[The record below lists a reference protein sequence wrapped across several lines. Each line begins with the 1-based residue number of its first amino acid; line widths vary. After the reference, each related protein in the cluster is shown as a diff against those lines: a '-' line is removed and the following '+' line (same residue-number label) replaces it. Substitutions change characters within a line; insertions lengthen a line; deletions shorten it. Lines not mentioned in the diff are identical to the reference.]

1 MDRLYAETFQTISE
15 GSLLSGKVL
24 VIKENVIIV
33 DIGYKSEGYIRIDE
47 FTEEELRALKPGAA
61 LEVYVE
67 TMRDSEGVIKLSK
80 ERASKIKTWD
90 ILEKSLEEGAD
101 VEGKIVE
108 KTKGGLNV
116 DIGGVKAFL
125 PGSQIDTKI
134 IKDLDSLIGQKLSFR
149 ILKINNKRSN
159 VIVSR
164 RAIIEEEQ
172 AVKKV
177 ATLTKIRE
185 GALLTG
191 TVKNIIDY
199 GVFVDLGGI
208 DGLLHISDISW
219 GRITHPS
226 EFFAVGDQIEVLVLK
241 YDAEKERVTLGF
253 KQKKPDPWMNIGE
266 KYPEGKSITGKVVSI
281 TDYGAFIE
289 LEEGL
294 EGLVHISE
302 IDWLPRPKHPSKY
315 LSIGETLEAV
325 ILKVDKE
332 ERKLSLSIKQ
342 TKPSPWELIG
352 QRYQPGQK
360 ISGKVKSLTDFG
372 AFVGLPEGIDGLIH
386 ISDLSWTKHIKH
398 PSELLKKGQKIEA
411 VILSIDS
418 ENEKIALGLKQLE
431 QDPWIEV
438 IPSKFKLGD
447 EVEGKV
453 LRITDFGIFIE
464 IEGGVEGLIYSSE
477 IVQPS
482 EGEEPIKEGDE
493 IRSRIIRIDLEERK
507 IGLSMKHVTPLRNSN
522 VASTPAA
529 EQSDIISNGVK
540 RTEE

>member
-1 MDRLYAETFQTISE
+1 METNNNEMERLYAETFQTISE

-24 VIKENVIIV
+24 VIKQNVIII

-47 FTEEELRALKPGAA
+47 FTEGELRTLKPGAV

-67 TMRDSEGVIKLSK
+67 NMRDSEGMIKLSK

-90 ILEKSLEEGAD
+90 VLEKSLEEGSE
-101 VEGKIVE
+101 VEGKIIE
-108 KTKGGLNV
+108 RTKGGMNV

-125 PGSQIDTKI
+125 PGSQIDTKV
-134 IKDLDSLIGQKLSFR
+134 IKDPDSLIGQKLSFR

-164 RAIIEEEQ
+164 RAIIEEDR
-172 AVKKV
+172 AHKKV
-177 ATLTKIRE
+177 ETITKIKE

-226 EFFAVGDQIEVLVLK
+226 EFFAISDQIEVMVLK
-241 YDAEKERVTLGF
+241 YDVEKERVTLGY
-253 KQKKPDPWMNIGE
+253 KQKKPDPWMGIDE
-266 KYPEGKSITGKVVSI
+266 KFPVEKLVTGKVVSI
-281 TDYGAFIE
+281 TDYGVFIE

-315 LSIGETLEAV
+315 LSIGETVEAIV
-325 ILKVDKE
+325 LKVDKD
-332 ERKLSLSIKQ
+332 ERKLSLSVKQ
-342 TKPSPWELIG
+342 TKSSPWELIT

-360 ISGKVKSLTDFG
+360 ISGKVKSITDFG

-411 VILSIDS
+411 VVLSIDPA
-418 ENEKIALGLKQLE
+418 NEKIALGLKQLE

-438 IPSKFKLGD
+438 IPSKFKLGA
-447 EVEGKV
+447 EVTGKV

-464 IEGGVEGLIYSSE
+464 IAGGVEGLIYSSE
-477 IVQPS
+477 IVQLS
-482 EGEEPIKEGDE
+482 EGEGQEPLKEGDE
-493 IRSRIIRIDLEERK
+493 VKARIIRIDLEERK
-507 IGLSMKHVTPLRNSN
+507 IGLSMKHVYPVIDSSL
-522 VASTPAA
+522 
-529 EQSDIISNGVK
+529 NGIK
-540 RTEE
+540 RTDE

>member
-1 MDRLYAETFQTISE
+1 MEMNNNEMERLYAESFQKVSE
-15 GSLLSGKVL
+15 GALLSGKVL
-24 VIKENVIIV
+24 AIKQEVIIV
-33 DIGYKSEGYIRIDE
+33 DIGYKSEGYIRSDE
-47 FTEEELRALKPGAA
+47 FTAEELGALKPGDT

-67 TMRDSEGVIKLSK
+67 NMRDSEGMIRLSK

-90 ILEKSLEEGAD
+90 ILEKSLEEGSV

-108 KTKGGLNV
+108 KTKGGMNV

-134 IKDLDSLIGQKLSFR
+134 IKDLDSLIGEKLSFR

-164 RAIIEEEQ
+164 RAILEEER
-172 AVKKV
+172 ALKKGE
-177 ATLTKIRE
+177 TLTKIRE
-185 GALLTG
+185 GALLPG

-219 GRITHPS
+219 GRISHPS
-226 EFFAVGDQIEVLVLK
+226 EFFALGDQIEVMILK
-241 YDAEKERVTLGF
+241 YDAEKERVTLGY
-253 KQKKPDPWMNIGE
+253 KQKKPDPWMNIEE
-266 KYPEGKSITGKVVSI
+266 KYPAGQRITGKVVSI

-315 LSIGETLEAV
+315 LAIGETVDAV
-325 ILKVDKE
+325 VLKVDRD

-342 TKPSPWELIG
+342 TKSSPWELIS
-352 QRYQPGQK
+352 RNYQAGQK
-360 ISGKVKSLTDFG
+360 ISGKVKSITDFG
-372 AFVGLPEGIDGLIH
+372 VFVGLPEGVDGLIH

-411 VILSIDS
+411 VILSIDPA
-418 ENEKIALGLKQLE
+418 NEKIALGLKQME
-431 QDPWIEV
+431 EDPWLEV

-447 EVEGKV
+447 EVAGKV
-453 LRITDFGIFIE
+453 LRISDFGIFIE
-464 IEGGVEGLIYSSE
+464 MEGSVEGLIYSSE

-482 EGEEPIKEGDE
+482 EGEEPIKDGDE
-493 IRSRIIRIDLEERK
+493 IRARIIKVDLEERK
-507 IGLSMKHVTPLRNSN
+507 IGLSMKHV
-522 VASTPAA
+522 
-529 EQSDIISNGVK
+529 K

>member
-1 MDRLYAETFQTISE
+1 METNNNEMERLYAETFQSVSE
-15 GSLLSGKVL
+15 GALLAGKV
-24 VIKENVIIV
+24 VAIKQNVIIV

-47 FTEEELRALKPGAA
+47 FTEEELKTLKPGTA

-67 TMRDSEGVIKLSK
+67 NMRDSEGVIKLSK

-90 ILEKSLEEGAD
+90 ILEKSLEEGSE
-101 VEGKIVE
+101 VVGKIIE

-134 IKDLDSLIGQKLSFR
+134 VKDPDSLIGQKLSFR

-164 RAIIEEEQ
+164 RAIIEEER
-172 AVKKV
+172 ALKKV
-177 ATLTKIRE
+177 ETLTKIRE
-185 GALLTG
+185 GELLTG

-226 EFFAVGDQIEVLVLK
+226 EFFAVGDQIEVIVLK
-241 YDAEKERVTLGF
+241 YDAEKERVTLGY
-253 KQKKPDPWMNIGE
+253 KQKNPDPWMDIEE
-266 KYPEGKSITGKVVSI
+266 KYPAGKHIAGKVVSI

-294 EGLVHISE
+294 EGLVHVSE

-315 LSIGETLEAV
+315 LSIGETVEAV
-325 ILKVDKE
+325 VLKVDRD

-342 TKPSPWELIG
+342 LKPSPWELIS
-352 QRYQPGQK
+352 QRYQAGQK
-360 ISGKVKSLTDFG
+360 ITGKVKSITDFG
-372 AFVGLPEGIDGLIH
+372 VFVGLPEGIDGLIH
-386 ISDLSWTKHIKH
+386 ISDLSWTKHVKH

-411 VILSIDS
+411 IILSIDS
-418 ENEKIALGLKQLE
+418 ANEKIALGLKQLE

-438 IPSKFKLGD
+438 IPSTFKLGD
-447 EVEGKV
+447 EVAGKV
-453 LRITDFGIFIE
+453 LRITDFGMFIE
-464 IEGGVEGLIYSSE
+464 MEGGVEGLIYSSE
-477 IVQPS
+477 VAQPAGG

-493 IRSRIIRIDLEERK
+493 IRARIIRIDLEERK
-507 IGLSMKHVTPLRNSN
+507 IGLSMRHVNPVRDSSL
-522 VASTPAA
+522 
-529 EQSDIISNGVK
+529 NGIK
-540 RTEE
+540 RTDE

>member
-1 MDRLYAETFQTISE
+1 METNNNEMERLYAETFQTVSE
-15 GSLLSGKVL
+15 GALLSGKIVS
-24 VIKENVIIV
+24 IKQNVIIV

-47 FTEEELRALKPGAA
+47 FSDEELKSLKPGDV
-61 LEVYVE
+61 LEVFVE
-67 TMRDSEGVIKLSK
+67 TMRDAEGVIRLSK

-90 ILEKSLEEGAD
+90 TLEKSLEEGAV
-101 VEGKIVE
+101 VEGKVLE
-108 KTKGGLNV
+108 KTKGGLSV

-149 ILKINNKRSN
+149 ILKINSKRSN
-159 VIVSR
+159 VIISR
-164 RAIIEEEQ
+164 RAIIEEER
-172 AVKKV
+172 ALKKV
-177 ATLTKIRE
+177 ETLTKIRE
-185 GALLTG
+185 GALLSG

-226 EFFAVGDQIEVLVLK
+226 EFFAVGDEIEVIILK
-241 YDAEKERVTLGF
+241 YDEARERVTLGY
-253 KQKKPDPWMNIGE
+253 KQKKPDPWMNINE
-266 KYPEGKSITGKVVSI
+266 KYPVGNRVTGKVVSI

-315 LSIGETLEAV
+315 LSIGETVEAV
-325 ILKVDKE
+325 VLKVDTV
-332 ERKLSLSIKQ
+332 ERKLSLSMKQ
-342 TKPSPWELIG
+342 LKPSPWDLISQHYEPG
-352 QRYQPGQK
+352 QR
-360 ISGKVKSLTDFG
+360 ISGKVKSITDFG
-372 AFVGLPEGIDGLIH
+372 VFVGLPEGVDGLIH

-418 ENEKIALGLKQLE
+418 ANEKIALGLKQLE

-438 IPSKFKLGD
+438 IPSAFKLGD
-447 EVEGKV
+447 EVTGKV
-453 LRITDFGIFIE
+453 LRITDFGIFVE
-464 IEGGVEGLIYSSE
+464 MEVGVEGLVYSSE

-482 EGEEPIKEGDE
+482 GEEEEGMVKEGDE
-493 IRSRIIRIDLEERK
+493 IRARIIRIDLDERK
-507 IGLSMKHVTPLRNSN
+507 IGLSMKHVKK
-522 VASTPAA
+522 ADA
-529 EQSDIISNGVK
+529 
-540 RTEE
+540 

>member
-1 MDRLYAETFQTISE
+1 METNNNEMERLYEETFQTISE

-24 VIKENVIIV
+24 AIKQNVIIV

-47 FTEEELRALKPGAA
+47 FTEEELRTLKPGTG

-67 TMRDSEGVIKLSK
+67 NMRDSEGLIRLSK

-90 ILEKSLEEGAD
+90 VLEKSLEEGSE
-101 VEGKIVE
+101 VVGKIIE
-108 KTKGGLNV
+108 KTKGGMNV

-134 IKDLDSLIGQKLSFR
+134 IKDSDSLIGQKLSFR

-172 AVKKV
+172 ALKKV
-177 ATLTKIRE
+177 ETMTKIKE
-185 GALLTG
+185 GTLLTG
-191 TVKNIIDY
+191 TIKNIIDY
-199 GVFVDLGGI
+199 GMFVDLGGL

-226 EFFAVGDQIEVLVLK
+226 ELFAIGDQIEVMILK
-241 YDAEKERVTLGF
+241 YDAEKERVTLGY
-253 KQKKPDPWMNIGE
+253 KQKKPDPWMDIEE
-266 KYPEGKSITGKVVSI
+266 KYPAGKVITGKVVSL

-315 LSIGETLEAV
+315 LSIGEIIEAIV
-325 ILKVDKE
+325 LKVDKD
-332 ERKLSLSIKQ
+332 ERKLSLSVKQ
-342 TKPSPWELIG
+342 TKPSPWELIA

-372 AFVGLPEGIDGLIH
+372 VFVGLPEGIDGLIH

-411 VILSIDS
+411 VILNLDPV
-418 ENEKIALGLKQLE
+418 NEKIALGLKQLE
-431 QDPWIEV
+431 QDPWIEI
-438 IPSKFKLGD
+438 IPAKFKLGD
-447 EVEGKV
+447 EVTGRA

-482 EGEEPIKEGDE
+482 EGEDQEQIKEGDE
-493 IRSRIIRIDLEERK
+493 IKAKIIRIDLEERK
-507 IGLSMKHVTPLRNSN
+507 IGLSMKN
-522 VASTPAA
+522 VSPVRD
-529 EQSDIISNGVK
+529 SSLNGIK
-540 RTEE
+540 RTDE